1 MLPCASASLVASTDF
16 SLSVCFVSP
25 LIACSLFSLVL
36 DKIRS
41 GAPTLPALDQI
52 IAYASSGTIPT
63 YLFPVGAT
71 ARNRKAPWCRHA
83 PSAIAYAANDLS
95 CSVAIY
101 APCLKPPLT
110 LAVATKNP
118 VSSIN
123 GQRYSSYR
131 RNNQSE
137 SFNFLVHFR
146 FLCLLIHAND
156 WPSIVTAFI
165 WIRARLQY
173 KLTLNISHVLSM
185 HMTQPIAICSSGKR
199 RKRHSP

>member
-1 MLPCASASLVASTDF
+1 MLPCASASLVASTGF
-16 SLSVCFVSP
+16 CLSVCFVSP

-41 GAPTLPALDQI
+41 EAPTLPALDQI

-83 PSAIAYAANDLS
+83 PSAIAYAANNLS
-95 CSVAIY
+95 CSVAIH

-110 LAVATKNP
+110 LAVAAKNP

-123 GQRYSSYR
+123 GHRYSSYR

-137 SFNFLVHFR
+137 SFNFLVHFL
-146 FLCLLIHAND
+146 FLCLLFHLCLVIPD
-156 WPSIVTAFI
+156 FI
-165 WIRARLQY
+165 WFRASMQMF
-173 KLTLNISHVLSM
+173 LTCTYSLLTKTYNLPKHIM
-185 HMTQPIAICSSGKR
+185 PQEP
-199 RKRHSP
+199 